1 MVLGLRPRVVW
12 FVETC
17 GHADEARAGDQRRAY
32 RAIRTLIPKI
42 KSIVIECRQVSIML
56 ARRNWEQDS

>member
-1 MVLGLRPRVVW
+1 MELGLRPRMVW

-17 GHADEARAGDQRRAY
+17 GHAEAARAGRPAQSASP
-32 RAIRTLIPKI
+32 IRGLIPKI
-42 KSIVIECRQVSIML
+42 EIIVIECRQASIML